1 MSELHIR
8 LTDLADTARLGAVIA
23 PLLVAGDT
31 LLLNG
36 DLGAGK
42 TTLARAIGEA
52 LKADPPLASPTFVL
66 ASEHSGR
73 LPITHIDAYRLD
85 VASDPIA
92 LGLIEPRS
100 ALGVTIVEW
109 PERLAW
115 DPGDSALRIELNVM
129 GEGREAMLETTAA
142 ERIAALA
149 AAATAAGLGVRRDG

>member
-23 PLLVAGDT
+23 PLLIAGDT
-31 LLLNG
+31 ILLSG

-73 LPITHIDAYRLD
+73 LPITHVDAYRLD
-85 VASDPIA
+85 AASDPIA
-92 LGLIEPRS
+92 LGLIDPRS

-109 PERLAW
+109 PERLSW
-115 DPGDSALRIELNVM
+115 NPGDAALRIELNVM
-129 GEGREAMLETTAA
+129 VEGREAKVETAA
-142 ERIAALA
+142 SDRLVALA
-149 AAATAAGLGVRRDG
+149 AAANAAGLGVRRDG

>member
-23 PLLVAGDT
+23 PLLVAGDMI
-31 LLLNG
+31 LLKG

-42 TTLARAIGEA
+42 TTLARAIGEGLQA
-52 LKADPPLASPTFVL
+52 EPPLASPTFVL

-73 LPITHIDAYRLD
+73 LSITHIDAYRLD
-85 VASDPIA
+85 AASDPIA

-109 PERLAW
+109 PERLSW
-115 DPGDSALRIELNVM
+115 DPGDAALRIELNVL
-129 GEGREAMLETTAA
+129 GEGREAVLETAAA
-142 ERIAALA
+142 ERLVAIA
-149 AAATAAGLGVRRDG
+149 AAATGAGLGVRRDG